1 MRKTLRAAAARLSR
15 GTLVGLG
22 LLAAVGA
29 AAAVAAVGASQT
41 TQPAKEG
48 AAGARPASAAASLKA
63 KRGPRGPRGP
73 RGFRGPQGPAGP
85 AGATGQAGATGAAG
99 QTGATGQP
107 GPPGP
112 SNATEVVLAT
122 TTVNT
127 ALNTYFTLAK
137 ISSLPAGSYV
147 IFAKATQTATGP
159 DTLISSCQLVA
170 GGNTDTSSSTA
181 PINGLIDGGPQ
192 ATHNM
197 QLTQT
202 FAAATGVSLQCKAN
216 YGTWTASN
224 VSIIAIH
231 VGEVTRVG

>member
-1 MRKTLRAAAARLSR
+1 MGKTLQAAVARLSR
-15 GTLVGLG
+15 GMLLGFG
-22 LLAAVGA
+22 LLAAVGV
-29 AAAVAAVGASQT
+29 AAAVAAVSTSQT
-41 TQPAKEG
+41 SQPAKAG
-48 AAGARPASAAASLKA
+48 AAGSRPASAAASLKA
-63 KRGPRGPRGP
+63 KRGPRGP

-85 AGATGQAGATGAAG
+85 AGATGAAGAAGAAG
-99 QTGATGQP
+99 QAGATGQP

-122 TTVNT
+122 TTVST
-127 ALNTYFTLAK
+127 ALNTYFTLAN
-137 ISSLPAGSYV
+137 ISSLPAGSYA
-147 IFAKATQTATGP
+147 IFAKATLTATGTDP
-159 DTLISSCQLVA
+159 LISSCQLVA

-181 PINGLIDGGPQ
+181 PLNGLINGGPQ
-192 ATHNM
+192 ATHNA

-202 FAAATGVSLQCKAN
+202 FATATGVSLQCKAN